1 MLVKKYVKMWS
12 LFEICSIENNYTII
26 QILFLFIYIC
36 FSELDKGD
44 SGYVVYFVEQKEN
57 GKYRHIPWGMVVMK
71 ESIYIESDPSLEYVR
86 YKAIVLDQ
94 ALKDIANDYKHL
106 FSTLKPYSL

>member
-44 SGYVVYFVEQKEN
+44 SGYIVYFVELKVD
-57 GKYRHIPWGMVVMK
+57 GRHRHIPWGMVVTK
-71 ESIYIESDPSLEYVR
+71 EFDPTIKCVI

-94 ALKDIANDYKHL
+94 ALKDIADDYKHL